1 MKLLRI
7 VADGLPLFK
16 ETLDISFYAKQ
27 RVTDKDKENLYK
39 LNNNYYLNPSCA
51 FIGINASG
59 KTSILKV
66 LHLALSIINN
76 EPINHIESKN
86 ILGTSN
92 NVRFLIYFYGNDN
105 TVYCLETTISSD
117 TKNYEPIYYI
127 NEEKLYYKPI
137 EHISSKKEL
146 AEYHNMQ
153 LIDKRNQDE
162 KYLPDDVSFIIA
174 HNKKCNEHLDIYNL
188 MSITNTN
195 ILPFYNEIP
204 LEIISFLDPTIEK
217 LYFDTKD
224 GNTFVHLKFFNDEE
238 IILNNPTY
246 LEQYL
251 SSGTIK
257 GIIVFSMIKD
267 AFINGGYLLIDEIEN
282 HFNKEIVA
290 TIMRFFMDSHL
301 NINGATLFFTT
312 HYPELLDEYDRNDGI
327 NIVKNENGITV
338 KNLSNILNR
347 NDIKK
352 SDAYQ
357 SGYLQGTTPSY
368 KAYINLRKKMS
379 I

>member
-92 NVRFLIYFYGNDN
+92 NVKFQIYFYGNDN

-117 TKNYEPIYYI
+117 TKNHEPIYYI

-146 AEYHNMQ
+146 AEYHNMS
-153 LIDKRNQDE
+153 E
-162 KYLPDDVSFIIA
+162 
-174 HNKKCNEHLDIYNL
+174 
-188 MSITNTN
+188 
-195 ILPFYNEIP
+195 
-204 LEIISFLDPTIEK
+204 
-217 LYFDTKD
+217 
-224 GNTFVHLKFFNDEE
+224 
-238 IILNNPTY
+238 
-246 LEQYL
+246 
-251 SSGTIK
+251 
-257 GIIVFSMIKD
+257 
-267 AFINGGYLLIDEIEN
+267 
-282 HFNKEIVA
+282 
-290 TIMRFFMDSHL
+290 
-301 NINGATLFFTT
+301 
-312 HYPELLDEYDRNDGI
+312 
-327 NIVKNENGITV
+327 VKT
-338 KNLSNILNR
+338 
-347 NDIKK
+347 
-352 SDAYQ
+352 
-357 SGYLQGTTPSY
+357 
-368 KAYINLRKKMS
+368 
-379 I
+379 